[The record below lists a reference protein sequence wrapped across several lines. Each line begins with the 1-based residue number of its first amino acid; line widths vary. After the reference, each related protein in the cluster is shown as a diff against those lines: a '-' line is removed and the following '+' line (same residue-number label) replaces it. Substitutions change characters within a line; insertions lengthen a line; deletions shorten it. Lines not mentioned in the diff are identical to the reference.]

1 MSIGVFARP
10 NSNTPVAKFYGGFAR
25 VRHEASRTASALV
38 ATCRA
43 TIQAVE
49 IRRLFLAEAVN
60 ETHGAAVISLAGA
73 AIAAGINLA
82 ELGMFVVELDQANR
96 PALRE
101 FHVEAATGHPSS
113 RPAPMTELIEAA
125 LGLQV
130 VTGITGSDQKLAKGS
145 DLVQV
150 AQRIDARAQQ
160 QGIELRVSVY
170 TVVVIGFLKIASRA
184 QPAEDAIVRVQRKS
198 VHVQPVAIGLQQ
210 RSIQISAAQFEIRP
224 GRFLQMRLRDMR
236 LRNTE

>member
-25 VRHEASRTASALV
+25 VRHEASRAARALV

-60 ETHGAAVISLAGA
+60 ETHGAAVISLAGP
-73 AIAAGINLA
+73 AIAAGIDLA
-82 ELGMFVVELDQANR
+82 ETGMFVIELDQADR

-101 FHVEAATGHPSS
+101 FHVEAATRHPSS
-113 RPAPMTELIEAA
+113 RPAPMTELIEPS

-130 VTGITGSDQKLAKGS
+130 VTGRSGSDQKLAKGS
-145 DLVQV
+145 DLVPV

-160 QGIELRVSVY
+160 QGIELRVSVHA
-170 TVVVIGFLKIASRA
+170 VDVIGPGKI
-184 QPAEDAIVRVQRKS
+184 DRKS
-198 VHVQPVAIGLQQ
+198 T
-210 RSIQISAAQFEIRP
+210 
-224 GRFLQMRLRDMR
+224 RL
-236 LRNTE
+236 NSSH